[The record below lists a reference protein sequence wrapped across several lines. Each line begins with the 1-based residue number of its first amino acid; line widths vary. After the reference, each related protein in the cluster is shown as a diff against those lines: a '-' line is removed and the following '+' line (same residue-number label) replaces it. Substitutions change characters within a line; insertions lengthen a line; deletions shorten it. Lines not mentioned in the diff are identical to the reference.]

1 MNFEWNIFM
10 DINILYEK
18 FFIITKYSLI
28 SNSNVNTDVTDMN
41 NIESSTDSDSI
52 NKEYNINNKNIII
65 TIEIINVSNSNIINS

>member
-1 MNFEWNIFM
+1 M